1 MVLLCTVGCSN
12 SIVSFR
18 MCLISLKETPSE
30 KAVAGP
36 VTVSVVV
43 AVPFYYI
50 CIDHKIS
57 FVKNH
62 HLNVRKTQ
70 L

>member
-1 MVLLCTVGCSN
+1 
-12 SIVSFR
+12 